1 MLLLTNKRF
10 EQLMRAT
17 AHSIIKSD
25 LDYLDVCLERME
37 SRILRATKS
46 IQPVVGQVTITSS
59 DAFYASSLAFLV
71 PGESREVIM
80 QPYSDIPPGST
91 VRLNDAHLVI
101 EGCVVANVQQ
111 SMSDAVAAGEVILKN
126 GARVGQNIRVVLHYP
141 LPVTLPSEV

>member
-1 MLLLTNKRF
+1 MMILTEKK
-10 EQLMRAT
+10 MRKLVEMIARVVVDK
-17 AHSIIKSD
+17 H
-25 LDYLDVCLERME
+25 LFVLEGAIADME
-37 SRILRATKS
+37 RTVLRSTMK

-59 DAFYASSLAFLV
+59 EAFYASSLAFLV
-71 PGESREVIM
+71 PGESREVVL

-111 SMSDAVAAGEVILKN
+111 SMSDTVAAGEVILKN

-141 LPVTLPSEV
+141 LPVTLPSD